1 MSGRPARRG
10 AIERL
15 AALAREASPQVFGVL
30 VFIAG
35 GVMLVSAVTP
45 TLGHRLRA
53 LSGVVSPILIDLS
66 HFAASVLGLLLL
78 LLSAGLWR
86 RRRGAFWTTLAAL
99 GAGAVFSLLKGLDWE
114 EALVLAAVAA
124 LLIPC
129 RPAFS
134 RRSRL
139 VEPLRPGWLLL
150 LIVAVVAALW
160 LGFFAYRDV
169 AYADDLWWKFLTD
182 RQASGFLRAAA
193 VLAIL
198 TLGIAAVSL
207 LSAPG
212 SGHGR
217 LADPDDRAR
226 ALTALAGA
234 NRAEPEAWLGALGD
248 KTLLFSPSGLSFLA
262 YRVRGRR
269 WIAMGEPAGQRSE
282 RLDLLWAFA
291 ELADG
296 YGGAPV
302 FYSVGED
309 LLADL
314 ATLGLAVR
322 KVGETAVVRPTDF
335 SLEGK
340 AKQDLRTAVNRAERE
355 GATFAV
361 LPPGSASAMADEL
374 KAVSDAWLADHVGT
388 EKAFSLGRFD
398 LAYLDLTPLAVV
410 RQTSEIGDRVVAFA
424 NLLPGAG
431 PTRDLAVDLMRR
443 RPDAPTGVMDYLF
456 VRLIQW
462 AGEQGFDGFDLGMAP
477 LAGLEDRRLAPV
489 FARVGALVFEEGGAL
504 YGFQGLRAYKSKFAP
519 VWRPRFIA
527 APVATPLAL
536 ALLDVALL
544 TSGGWWGM
552 LGMGKRR

>member
-15 AALAREASPQVFGVL
+15 AALAREATPQVFGVL

-182 RQASGFLRAAA
+182 RQASG
-193 VLAIL
+193 
-198 TLGIAAVSL
+198 
-207 LSAPG
+207 
-212 SGHGR
+212 
-217 LADPDDRAR
+217 
-226 ALTALAGA
+226 
-234 NRAEPEAWLGALGD
+234 
-248 KTLLFSPSGLSFLA
+248 
-262 YRVRGRR
+262 
-269 WIAMGEPAGQRSE
+269 
-282 RLDLLWAFA
+282 
-291 ELADG
+291 
-296 YGGAPV
+296 
-302 FYSVGED
+302 
-309 LLADL
+309 
-314 ATLGLAVR
+314 
-322 KVGETAVVRPTDF
+322 
-335 SLEGK
+335 
-340 AKQDLRTAVNRAERE
+340 
-355 GATFAV
+355 
-361 LPPGSASAMADEL
+361 
-374 KAVSDAWLADHVGT
+374 
-388 EKAFSLGRFD
+388 
-398 LAYLDLTPLAVV
+398 
-410 RQTSEIGDRVVAFA
+410 
-424 NLLPGAG
+424 
-431 PTRDLAVDLMRR
+431 
-443 RPDAPTGVMDYLF
+443 GVM
-456 VRLIQW
+456 
-462 AGEQGFDGFDLGMAP
+462 P
-477 LAGLEDRRLAPV
+477 P
-489 FARVGALVFEEGGAL
+489 
-504 YGFQGLRAYKSKFAP
+504 
-519 VWRPRFIA
+519 RP
-527 APVATPLAL
+527 
-536 ALLDVALL
+536 
-544 TSGGWWGM
+544 
-552 LGMGKRR
+552 